1 MSLHLKPNQWH
12 VPTTRAVAPHTR
24 LLAPRRKSC
33 PAGGKTKMLDLADIG
48 EFSRHQAWW
57 TVGRCGCGALGANRV
72 CRFVVA
78 GENGVRACPK
88 SGQKI
93 LSDGVVSCV
102 GVLVVATGVAMREPG
117 RLTKVPGR
125 GVSKVC

>member
-1 MSLHLKPNQWH
+1 L
-12 VPTTRAVAPHTR
+12 VVRARRPSTKR
-24 LLAPRRKSC
+24 LLALRRKSC
-33 PAGGKTKMLDLADIG
+33 PVGGKTKMLDMVDIS

-57 TVGRCGCGALGANRV
+57 TVRWCGCRALGANCV

-93 LSDGVVSCV
+93 LSDCVISCV

-117 RLTKVPGR
+117 RLTKVSGR
-125 GVSKVC
+125 GASKVC

>member
-1 MSLHLKPNQWH
+1 
-12 VPTTRAVAPHTR
+12 
-24 LLAPRRKSC
+24 
-33 PAGGKTKMLDLADIG
+33 MLDMVDIG
-48 EFSRHQAWW
+48 EFSRHQALW

-88 SGQKI
+88 SGPKI
-93 LSDGVVSCV
+93 LSDCVVSCV

-117 RLTKVPGR
+117 RLRKVSGR

>member
-1 MSLHLKPNQWH
+1 
-12 VPTTRAVAPHTR
+12 
-24 LLAPRRKSC
+24 LLALRRKSC

-72 CRFVVA
+72 CGFVVA
-78 GENGVRACPK
+78 GENGVCECLKSCP
-88 SGQKI
+88 KI
-93 LSDGVVSCV
+93 LSDCVISCV

-117 RLTKVPGR
+117 RLTKVSR
-125 GVSKVC
+125 RSISEVC

>member
-1 MSLHLKPNQWH
+1 MRDPLGPLIPRGAAPGLEEGAGRVASAEGGASGD
-12 VPTTRAVAPHTR
+12 TAVGGR
-24 LLAPRRKSC
+24 LQASQR
-33 PAGGKTKMLDLADIG
+33 G
-48 EFSRHQAWW
+48 EIRTFFRVDS
-57 TVGRCGCGALGANRV
+57 VGAAASWALGANRV

-93 LSDGVVSCV
+93 LSDCVISCV

-117 RLTKVPGR
+117 RLTKVSR
-125 GVSKVC
+125 RVISEVC